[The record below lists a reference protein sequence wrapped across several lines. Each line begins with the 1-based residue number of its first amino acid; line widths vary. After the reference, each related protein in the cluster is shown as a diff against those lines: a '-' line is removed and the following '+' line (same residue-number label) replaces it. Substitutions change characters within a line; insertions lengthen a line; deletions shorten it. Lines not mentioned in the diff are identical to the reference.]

1 MSLKATLLN
10 QSLDWRYGF
19 AMQFHPSKTHDRL
32 NEKPFDPQMITR
44 SVMLNPKYPAYN
56 IVGALDVDIDSGAFQ
71 ELKNR
76 KPLGV
81 ALKRQILFKRR
92 LDLSNVQRCVCFT
105 YDQMKGVDEQIINGR
120 KVKLRGTKES
130 ATPAIAATL
139 HAARYWNANRAAI
152 NGPIGFVCQG
162 INPDQYINDCALP
175 MLELFQDGDVF
186 GFGGFCIIGRVPS
199 LKPVFVE
206 TFSRMMEILYQKG
219 VEYAHIM
226 GVCVADMI
234 GWATLEAAKYGIK
247 VSTDSSSPEFNA
259 AAFGKRFINESWIP
273 VYNQDQKFFDYH
285 PCDLALQNIKDYY
298 QWITDIYD
306 ASRLECLLEPSLPL
320 TLPLHTLEL
329 SQSVLV

>member
-1 MSLKATLLN
+1 MN
-10 QSLDWRYGF
+10 Y
-19 AMQFHPSKTHDRL
+19 HPSKTHDYL
-32 NEKPFDPQMITR
+32 NQMLFNPQQITR
-44 SVMLNPKYPAYN
+44 SVMLNPKYPAYD
-56 IVGALDVDIDSGAFQ
+56 IDGAIDVDIDSGAFQ

-76 KPLGV
+76 KPLGI

-92 LDLSNVQRCVCFT
+92 LDLSNVKRCVCFT

-120 KVKLRGTKES
+120 KVKLRGTMGS
-130 ATPAIAATL
+130 AQPAIDATL
-139 HAARYWNANRAAI
+139 HAARYWNANRDAI

-175 MLELFQDGDVF
+175 MLELFKDADVF

-206 TFSRMMEILYQKG
+206 TFSRMMEILYRKG
-219 VEYAHIM
+219 IEYAHIM

-234 GWATLEAAKYGIK
+234 GFATLEAVKWGIK
-247 VSTDSSSPEFNA
+247 VSTDSSSPEVNG

-273 VYNQDQKFFDYH
+273 IYQPDQKFFDYH
-285 PCDLALQNIKDYY
+285 PCDLALQNIKDYH

-306 ASRLECLLEPSLPL
+306 ASLLEHSLQPCL
-320 TLPLHTLEL
+320 QPTLQLPRLVS
-329 SQSVLV
+329 SQLVLA